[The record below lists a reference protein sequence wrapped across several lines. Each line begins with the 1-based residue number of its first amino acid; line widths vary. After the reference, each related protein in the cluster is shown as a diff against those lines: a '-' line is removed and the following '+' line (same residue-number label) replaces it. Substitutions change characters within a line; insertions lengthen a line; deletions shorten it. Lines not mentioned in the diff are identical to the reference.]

1 MKRIIR
7 SIGMLF
13 ATVFMFLATL
23 SMPITATESGSI
35 TVINKTHDG
44 ELLADI
50 NVKLYKVA
58 DFTDGSRTK
67 IKMTSEFSDFDLNVQ
82 DILTS
87 MEAEDAAK
95 SCSEF
100 INANSLAPIQEAK
113 TDIDGKTIFT
123 GIDDGIYLIV
133 QNQTDP
139 KDYEFTSTPFFVQV
153 PYTDKDGKV
162 IYQVTTQPK
171 NDIIYPSNDLE
182 VSVVKLWKDNNNR
195 DHTRPDSIEV
205 GLYGDGELIDT
216 VTLSDINNWSN
227 IWDGLSKDVVWDVQE
242 LEIPDSYR
250 MTVEN
255 NQNQFIITNQLVVH
269 RQNITH
275 GAIETVKGNKTTIK
289 SVVTG
294 DTTMLGFYIA
304 LFALSGLLI
313 IIYVKRCKE

>member
-67 IKMTSEFSDFDLNVQ
+67 IKMTSDFSDFDLNVQ

-205 GLYGDGELIDT
+205 GLYGDGELVDT
-216 VTLSDINNWSN
+216 VSLSDINNWSN

>member
-205 GLYGDGELIDT
+205 GLYGDGELVDT
-216 VTLSDINNWSN
+216 VSLSDINNWSN

>member
-205 GLYGDGELIDT
+205 GLYGDGELVDT
-216 VTLSDINNWSN
+216 VSLSDINNWSN

-275 GAIETVKGNKTTIK
+275 GAIETVKGNKTTDRK
-289 SVVTG
+289 SVV
-294 DTTMLGFYIA
+294 
-304 LFALSGLLI
+304 
-313 IIYVKRCKE
+313 

>member
-13 ATVFMFLATL
+13 ATIFMFLATL

-133 QNQTDP
+133 QNQPDP
-139 KDYEFTSTPFFVQV
+139 KDYEFTSTPFFAQI

-205 GLYGDGELIDT
+205 GLYGNGELVDT
-216 VTLSDINNWSN
+216 VSLSDINNWSN

>member
-195 DHTRPDSIEV
+195 DHTRPYSIEV
-205 GLYGDGELIDT
+205 GLYGDGELVDT
-216 VTLSDINNWSN
+216 VSLSDINNWSN

>member
-205 GLYGDGELIDT
+205 GLYGDGELVDT
-216 VTLSDINNWSN
+216 VSLSDINNWSN

-269 RQNITH
+269 YTWCNRNGERQ
-275 GAIETVKGNKTTIK
+275 
-289 SVVTG
+289 
-294 DTTMLGFYIA
+294 
-304 LFALSGLLI
+304 
-313 IIYVKRCKE
+313 